1 MTMLSSLS
9 QDVTLRVRLALAISE
24 DDVPFSYYQ
33 NKRLELLKLQSA
45 HDTGSNNYNVDAEE
59 SVELPSSISDFITY
73 FIRKI
78 YVGSNNNR
86 SSTKSCI
93 SNQYDRNT
101 DLHHLKILI
110 QTYAPDLEEACI
122 VYHVAGDE
130 TSFAKIRQGFRNA
143 EATPS
148 PTVKVVLCANES
160 ADVPIMP
167 NGMNT
172 GDGRGGDVI
181 DFILSVKYGH
191 RPGTA
196 NTSKANV
203 CIEGGSKEDSEDLDR
218 DKVDSEEVGSEV
230 VSQVEN
236 DQIGND
242 NSDRQESIDDNQ
254 SNKRNNPEDANSTTR
269 YPSK

>member
-1 MTMLSSLS
+1 MTMSSLS

-78 YVGSNNNR
+78 YVGSNNR

-148 PTVKVVLCANES
+148 STVKVVLCANES

-191 RPGTA
+191 RPGTTNA
-196 NTSKANV
+196 SKTNV
-203 CIEGGSKEDSEDLDR
+203 GIEECSKEDNGDLDR
-218 DKVDSEEVGSEV
+218 DKADSEEVGSEV

-242 NSDRQESIDDNQ
+242 NSDQEITNVNQ
-254 SNKRNNPEDANSTTR
+254 INKRNNSEDVNSTTR